1 MPSLPPRRDQAP
13 VRQALRIGLIYV
25 VVSGLWIFFSDLAVE
40 QWIADPEAIRQ
51 AQTWKGWA
59 FVVLSGALI
68 VYLVRRALVAEH
80 RTAER
85 LGALL
90 DQSLVGIYL
99 IRSGRFLY
107 VNPRFAEVF
116 GYDSPEAIVESAEV
130 SDLVAPEDRDLVLGN
145 LALRERG
152 REQEIRYRFTARRS
166 DGEHFDAEVHG
177 TRVRWNGEAAVLGV
191 MLEVDERQRLE
202 ERVKETQKLEAMGK
216 LTGHIAHD
224 FNNFLTAI
232 IGPLDLCLDRLP
244 EGTDQHQEVEEARR
258 TAVRAA
264 DLSRKLL
271 AFSRS
276 RPSMPRVLDL
286 GEKLDEMR
294 PLLDRF
300 VRPSVDL
307 RVALPAE
314 PIRVKMDPSDVE
326 QVVVN
331 LVLNAGEA
339 IDGSGTVE
347 VRVRRAGGSR
357 SGGTGQVWL
366 EVEDDGVG
374 MSAEERVRAFEPF
387 FTTKEEGTGLGLSS
401 VRGIVEQAGG
411 EVSLRSE
418 EGVGTVFRVLLKEAE
433 APPERRSPERRPEP
447 TMGEG
452 ERVLVVEDESAVRW
466 TVTRALNRFGY
477 RVLEAEDGAT
487 ALEIADRDDERIDLL
502 FTDISLPDL
511 NGPDVA
517 ERVIELQPQA
527 AVLFTS
533 GFSDQELSAR
543 LSETPDARILEKPF
557 RIEEL
562 LEAVRGA
569 LASGRGRGAIAG

>member
-1 MPSLPPRRDQAP
+1 M
-13 VRQALRIGLIYV
+13 RQALRIGLIYV
-25 VVSGLWIFFSDLAVE
+25 VVSCVWIFFSDLAVE
-40 QWIADPEAIRQ
+40 RWIADPGAARQ

-59 FVVLSGALI
+59 FVVFSGALI
-68 VYLVRRALVAEH
+68 VYLVRRALAAEH

-85 LGALL
+85 LGVLL

-99 IRSGRFLY
+99 IRDGRFLY
-107 VNPRFAEVF
+107 VNSRFAEVY
-116 GYDSPEAIVESAEV
+116 GYESPEAVVESTEV
-130 SDLVAPEDRDLVLGN
+130 ADLVAPEDRNLVLGN

-152 REQEIRYRFTARRS
+152 REREIRYRFTGRRS
-166 DGEHFDAEVHG
+166 DGEHFEAEVHG
-177 TRVRWNGEAAVLGV
+177 TRVQWEGEAAVLGV

-244 EGTDQHQEVEEARR
+244 EGSDERREAEEARR

-276 RPSMPRVLDL
+276 RPSVPRVLDL
-286 GEKLDEMR
+286 VAKIDEMR
-294 PLLDRF
+294 PLLERF
-300 VRPSVDL
+300 VGPSVDL
-307 RVALPAE
+307 RLDRADE
-314 PIRVKMDPSDVE
+314 PIRVNMDPSDVE

-331 LVLNAGEA
+331 LVINAGEA
-339 IDGSGTVE
+339 IEGSGTVE
-347 VRVRRAGGSR
+347 VRVGRAGS
-357 SGGTGQVWL
+357 SENGGPGQVWL

-374 MSAEERVRAFEPF
+374 MTAEEQARAFEPY
-387 FTTKEEGTGLGLSS
+387 FTTKQEGTGLGLSS
-401 VRGIVEQAGG
+401 VRGIVQQAGG

-418 EGVGTVFRVLLKEAE
+418 EGVGTVFRVLLKEVE
-433 APPERRSPERRPEP
+433 AAPERPSPERPSGP
-447 TMGEG
+447 ATGEG
-452 ERVLVVEDESAVRW
+452 EQVLVVEDESAVRW
-466 TVTRALNRFGY
+466 TVTRALTRFGY
-477 RVLEAEDGAT
+477 RILEAGDGAT
-487 ALEIADRDDERIDLL
+487 ALEVAGRDDVCIDLL
-502 FTDISLPDL
+502 FTDVSLPDL

-517 ERVIELQPQA
+517 QRVSELQPQA

-543 LSETPDARILEKPF
+543 LSDTPNVRILEKPF
-557 RIEEL
+557 RIDEL

-569 LASGRGRGAIAG
+569 LTNGREQGTMAG